1 MKDKFEEHYLQYWDI
16 VKDVVDENGW
26 VYSKETPHLLD
37 AYFESNTGK
46 EIEFEKSYQD
56 PWKGTRWRPKSLSNV

>member
-37 AYFESNTGK
+37 AYFINL
-46 EIEFEKSYQD
+46 SY
-56 PWKGTRWRPKSLSNV
+56 